1 MKRINLSAALGACVD
16 DIVREKIAMKVGLP
30 APAIADVFSR
40 AGSILIAALAARSS
54 EGREETVMVFGA
66 LMSRDIN
73 PRIDDECAKLVDTTG
88 QLKELEHAG
97 FTFVALATGRDAS
110 VLSDHVATQ
119 IGVPAQA
126 TCALTCICAAILGGL
141 IKHHVLIEQADISEL
156 PGLLASQ
163 LATIA
168 DHLNEGSIDALGYLQ
183 PDVQVFLDRV
193 SVRLA
198 VVAAD
203 FEPQRPRVSAERVSA
218 SGANEEAKPAQQPQI
233 PPHNRFE
240 AGKVFVNDI
249 RFTSTI
255 KPSSSIAAALAA
267 AKDEKPR
274 SRRTWKVFALTMA
287 SVLIAAVVWMKFYHW
302 PEVGS
307 FVNQLANSTQHG
319 SSGVSGPVSSG
330 VRVAISK

>member
-1 MKRINLSAALGACVD
+1 
-16 DIVREKIAMKVGLP
+16 
-30 APAIADVFSR
+30 
-40 AGSILIAALAARSS
+40 
-54 EGREETVMVFGA
+54 MVFGA

-97 FTFVALATGRDAS
+97 FTFVARATGRDAS

-156 PGLLASQ
+156 PGLFASQ

-203 FEPQRPRVSAERVSA
+203 FEPQRPRVSAE
-218 SGANEEAKPAQQPQI
+218 AKPAQQLAQI
-233 PPHNRFE
+233 PSHNRFE

-274 SRRTWKVFALTMA
+274 PRRTWKVFALTTA
-287 SVLIAAVVWMKFYHW
+287 SVLIAAFAWAKFYHW
-302 PEVGS
+302 PEVVS

-330 VRVAISK
+330 VRVASSK

>member
-1 MKRINLSAALGACVD
+1 M
-16 DIVREKIAMKVGLP
+16 
-30 APAIADVFSR
+30 
-40 AGSILIAALAARSS
+40 
-54 EGREETVMVFGA
+54 
-66 LMSRDIN
+66 
-73 PRIDDECAKLVDTTG
+73 
-88 QLKELEHAG
+88 
-97 FTFVALATGRDAS
+97 
-110 VLSDHVATQ
+110 
-119 IGVPAQA
+119 
-126 TCALTCICAAILGGL
+126 
-141 IKHHVLIEQADISEL
+141 LIEQADISEL
-156 PGLLASQ
+156 PGLFASQ

-193 SVRLA
+193 SARLA

-203 FEPQRPRVSAERVSA
+203 FEPQRPRVSASSA
-218 SGANEEAKPAQQPQI
+218 SEEAKPAQQPQV

-274 SRRTWKVFALTMA
+274 SRRAWKVFALTTA
-287 SVLIAAVVWMKFYHW
+287 SVLIAAFVWMKFYHW
-302 PEVGS
+302 PEVVS

-319 SSGVSGPVSSG
+319 SSGVSGPVLSG
-330 VRVAISK
+330 VRVGSSK